1 MYRDGEMVLGTS
13 LALFW
18 FGKRRSEQS
27 SYKGRKEPCRCRSR
41 IGGYERGKGI
51 RRAREDEGGEIWQSC
66 IRYLAK

>member
-27 SYKGRKEPCRCRSR
+27 RLH
-41 IGGYERGKGI
+41 
-51 RRAREDEGGEIWQSC
+51 REKRTVQM
-66 IRYLAK
+66 